1 MSTHL
6 NLEALRPFWEIGLG
20 TALMLVILAVHG
32 TGMFA
37 VQNTFDRYWPR
48 VVRESRE
55 LLRRAFMGGVVLS
68 LLAIHYVEI
77 LLWAST
83 LYALDALPD
92 LRTAFYFAGG
102 AYTTYGS
109 PGVNLPMEWRLLGF
123 MIATSGLF
131 TFGWTTGILVGI
143 VNRFFQSAPDLPPP
157 AMRSDLA
164 LRASVDKYPADDGVM
179 AEPAGRDIP
188 R

>member
-1 MSTHL
+1 MSDHVA
-6 NLEALRPFWEIGLG
+6 LEVLRPFWEVGLG

-37 VQNTFDRYWPR
+37 VQKTFDRYWPH
-48 VVRESRE
+48 VVQKSRE

-68 LLAIHYVEI
+68 LLAIHYMEI

-109 PGVNLPMEWRLLGF
+109 SGVELPTQWRLLGF

-143 VNRFFQSAPDLPPP
+143 VNRFFQTAPDL
-157 AMRSDLA
+157 LA
-164 LRASVDKYPADDGVM
+164 QAVRDAQDDTR
-179 AEPAGRDIP
+179 GRDITP

>member
-1 MSTHL
+1 MSSPLTI
-6 NLEALRPFWEIGLG
+6 EALRPFWEVGLG
-20 TALMLVILAVHG
+20 TALMLLILAVHG

-37 VQNTFDRYWPR
+37 VQKTFDRYWPR
-48 VVRESRE
+48 IVAGSRE
-55 LLRRAFMGGVVLS
+55 ILRRAFMGGVILS

-92 LRTAFYFAGG
+92 MRTAFYFAGG

-109 PGVNLPMEWRLLGF
+109 PGVNLPTEWRLLGF

-131 TFGWTTGILVGI
+131 TFGWTTGILVSI
-143 VNRFFQSAPDLPPP
+143 VNRFFQTTPDILSQGARNDSDAP
-157 AMRSDLA
+157 R
-164 LRASVDKYPADDGVM
+164 
-179 AEPAGRDIP
+179 GRDITP